1 MKHLLLI
8 VTLVVGAACGGNDAA
23 PGCPAGP
30 GQLGKNYKIEPG
42 TNLAGA
48 NLVGAHLR
56 EADLRGANLSRANLT
71 RANFRGANLRKANLE
86 GALTWDAD
94 FTKAT
99 MPDGRIPD

>member
-48 NLVGAHLR
+48 NLVGA
-56 EADLRGANLSRANLT
+56 DTDGAKFHYANMKRSTSPKGYLHS
-71 RANFRGANLRKANLE
+71 
-86 GALTWDAD
+86 
-94 FTKAT
+94 
-99 MPDGRIPD
+99 